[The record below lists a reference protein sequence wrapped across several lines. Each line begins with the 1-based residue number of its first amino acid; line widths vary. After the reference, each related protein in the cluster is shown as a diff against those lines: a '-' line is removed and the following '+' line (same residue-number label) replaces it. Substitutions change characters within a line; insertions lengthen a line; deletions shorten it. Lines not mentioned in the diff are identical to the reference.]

1 MAKAGHGYPQVVA
14 RAGDLLDERAVT
26 VPARGSID
34 RALAAA
40 RSARATVVTDGARM
54 AARVADLERAREWA
68 LGRRPWSDVA
78 WMAVPS
84 LPLSAD
90 EISARRLFRSGAS
103 MVLVRDR
110 RRVVGAIQR
119 WAESGASLA
128 AKLERLQGP
137 AAEARLWLLRAAGK
151 LGEAN
156 GHAVYAT
163 GGVIRD
169 LVLGR
174 DADQMVDLDFVV
186 EEDGIAFARR
196 LGDELGGN
204 LVLHT
209 AFGTASIEGGATPD
223 GTRLP
228 RVDIATSRRER
239 YRRPGALPEV
249 APAGIDED
257 LGRRDFSV
265 NAMAVALAPSAWGR
279 LHDSHGGR
287 DDVLARRLRVLHPL
301 SLVEDPTRIWRGA
314 RYAARLSL
322 RPDAGFRRALALA
335 YTLAPYPAL
344 SGQRLLA
351 ELELVMAEGEPWRAL
366 GLLFEWGAFRLWDPS
381 YRVTAATRRRFA
393 EARALLSWARE
404 SGITVDATE
413 LALLSVLFDQS
424 RPVAERCLRRLAVTS
439 GLAAMVDPTA
449 ARDLARRLA
458 AMRPRRASRV
468 AELLRPAREMMVLG
482 TWLASER
489 PGRRE
494 IEWYLRE
501 GHAVRAL
508 SSGADVVAAG
518 VPRGPLVGQA
528 LGLLRDLRLDGRVRT
543 LSDERAAV
551 ADWMRALSMKGDLR

>member
-1 MAKAGHGYPQVVA
+1 VAKAGHGYPLVVA
-14 RAGDLLDERAVT
+14 RAGDLVDERAVT

-40 RSARATVVTDGARM
+40 RSARAGIVTDGSRM
-54 AARVADLERAREWA
+54 GARVADLERAREWA

-84 LPLSAD
+84 LPVSAD
-90 EISARRLFRSGAS
+90 EIPARRLVRSGAS

-119 WAESGASLA
+119 CAESGVSLA
-128 AKLERLQGP
+128 GKLERLQGP

-151 LGEAN
+151 LGEAH

-169 LVLGR
+169 LLLGR
-174 DADQMVDLDFVV
+174 DADQMVDLDLVV
-186 EEDGIAFARR
+186 DGDGIAFARR
-196 LGDELGGN
+196 LGDELGGH

-228 RVDIATSRRER
+228 RVDIATARRER

-265 NAMAVALAPSAWGR
+265 NAMAVALAPSGWGR
-279 LHDSHGGR
+279 LHDPHGGA

-322 RPDAGFRRALALA
+322 RPDASFRRARALA
-335 YTLAPYPAL
+335 YALGPYPAL

-351 ELELVMAEGEPWRAL
+351 ELELVMGEGEPWRAL
-366 GLLFEWGAFRLWDPS
+366 AILLEWGAFRLWDPS

-424 RPVAERCLRRLAVTS
+424 RPVAERCLRRLAVAS
-439 GLAAMVDPTA
+439 GLAAMVDPAA
-449 ARDLARRLA
+449 ARDLARRLT
-458 AMRPRRASRV
+458 AMRPRRSSRA
-468 AELLRPAREMMVLG
+468 AELLRPARETMVLG
-482 TWLASER
+482 AWLASER
-489 PGRRE
+489 AGRRE

-501 GHAVRAL
+501 GRAVRAL
-508 SSGADVVAAG
+508 SSGEDVVAAG

-543 LSDERAAV
+543 LSDECAAV
-551 ADWMRALSMKGDLR
+551 ADWMRALSIKGELR